1 MTRPKQLVLLVSAG
15 LFVLVGAAAA
25 TLPHP
30 QTADVSATFTA
41 AQVRMNTHTC
51 AQGGDTFRVTNA
63 VWRGTSTS
71 SEPRLAGTAVIT
83 THAVV
88 NETTGDGWA
97 SGTWHTTNSMGA
109 NPARAKS
116 NARLAAVIDNGNQL
130 DGLASG
136 EGRRPYARLLGNFSA
151 TIDGGTLSGELGA
164 NGPVSPENSAL
175 LYRGGC
181 P

>member
-1 MTRPKQLVLLVSAG
+1 MRRPKQLALLVSAG

-30 QTADVSATFTA
+30 QTADVSATFTTT
-41 AQVRMNTHTC
+41 QTRMNTHTC
-51 AQGGDTFRVTNA
+51 TQGGDTFRVTNA

-71 SEPRLAGTAVIT
+71 TEPRLAGTAVIT
-83 THAVV
+83 TRTVV

-116 NARLAAVIDNGNQL
+116 NARLSAVIDNGNHL

-151 TIDGGTLSGELGA
+151 TIVGGTLSGELGA
-164 NGPVSPENSAL
+164 NVPVSPDNSAL